1 MATRWRPPAGWI
13 IITSSNVI
21 SVHPGAHLL
30 SEPEQGEEAAG
41 SADSASS
48 PVQVGGLQPGEHEP
62 SHAWPAKPEGSPGD
76 SYRTGCIGLASL
88 LIRWQATDLGGCLN
102 MAQKPAWGTRPLSTR
117 VQRWRVPGV
126 RTPATL
132 LHWSPERRPWHKS
145 WAAAPTSRRAGSAR
159 GTDPSAVNVMAG
171 ALCTREPTSSASNAT
186 ERVLAHMSEDNGFR

>member
-1 MATRWRPPAGWI
+1 MSSRFTLEHISCQSLSRERRLVAQQTVRPLPCKWVGSSQGS
-13 IITSSNVI
+13 TS
-21 SVHPGAHLL
+21 HHMH
-30 SEPEQGEEAAG
+30 
-41 SADSASS
+41 
-48 PVQVGGLQPGEHEP
+48 GLQ
-62 SHAWPAKPEGSPGD
+62 SPRGALE
-76 SYRTGCIGLASL
+76 SYRTGCVGLASL

>member
-1 MATRWRPPAGWI
+1 MSSRFTLEHISCQSLSRERRLVAQQTVRPLPCKWVGSSQGS
-13 IITSSNVI
+13 TS
-21 SVHPGAHLL
+21 HHMH
-30 SEPEQGEEAAG
+30 
-41 SADSASS
+41 
-48 PVQVGGLQPGEHEP
+48 GLQ
-62 SHAWPAKPEGSPGD
+62 SPRGALETV
-76 SYRTGCIGLASL
+76 TGQVALASPAFSYDG
-88 LIRWQATDLGGCLN
+88 RPQTGGCLN

-159 GTDPSAVNVMAG
+159 GTDPSAVNVMAR

-186 ERVLAHMSEDNGFR
+186 ERVLAHMSEDNRFR